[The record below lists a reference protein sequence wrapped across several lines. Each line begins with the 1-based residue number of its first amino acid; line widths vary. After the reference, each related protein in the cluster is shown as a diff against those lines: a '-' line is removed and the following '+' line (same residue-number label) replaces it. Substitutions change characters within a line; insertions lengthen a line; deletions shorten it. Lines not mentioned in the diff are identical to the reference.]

1 MPIATKGEFWFV
13 KKSNVHGR
21 GLFAR
26 KDIPKDTKVIEYKG
40 TRMPASELPDVDEND
55 PDGHH
60 TVIFSL
66 DNGMLI
72 DASRRGN
79 AAQFANHSCNPNCD
93 TIEEDGR
100 IYIRS
105 LRKIKKGEEIVYD
118 YHLHLAGPFDKDW
131 LVDYACHCGSR
142 KCRKIMLD
150 RKIPKKYKHLV

>member
-13 KKSNVHGR
+13 KRSKLHGR

-26 KDIPKDTKVIEYKG
+26 KDIPKGTKIIEYRG
-40 TRMPASELPDVDEND
+40 LRIPESELPDVDESK
-55 PDGHH
+55 PEAYH

-66 DNGMLI
+66 DDGTMI
-72 DASRRGN
+72 DASRKGN
-79 AAQFANHSCNPNCD
+79 AAQYANHSCSPNSD

-105 LRKIKKGEEIVYD
+105 LRKIRRGEEILYD
-118 YHLHLAGPFDKDW
+118 YHLYLAGPFNRDW
-131 LVDYACHCGSR
+131 LVDYACHCGAR

-150 RKIPKKYKHLV
+150 RKIPKKFTSKS